1 MADSIL
7 LTSPRNKHKMR
18 LPTLV
23 VSNAENQGV
32 KRKQTLREIMASS
45 PTSDHLR
52 DLKLKQLSQSSPNRT
67 EKFTVMKGL
76 GNLFD
81 GAKKMI

>member
-45 PTSDHLR
+45 PTGNHLR
-52 DLKLKQLSQSSPNRT
+52 ELKLRQ
-67 EKFTVMKGL
+67 
-76 GNLFD
+76 
-81 GAKKMI
+81 